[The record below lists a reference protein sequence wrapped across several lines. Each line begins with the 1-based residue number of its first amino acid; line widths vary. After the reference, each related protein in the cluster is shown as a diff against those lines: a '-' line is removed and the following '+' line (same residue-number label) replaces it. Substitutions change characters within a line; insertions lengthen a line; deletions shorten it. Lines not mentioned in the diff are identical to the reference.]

1 MKRPLLPPWTKT
13 PMVRKA
19 TGLPSGVIPANS
31 KTNPFQARIFYK
43 RTPDE
48 KVKPRSIGSFPTRD
62 AAVAE
67 LAAKQALFDA
77 AGPDAVRPPEQPKAE
92 RAKRMAVRRSPLRT
106 LSPQSLCHHLTC
118 FACVPDRLV
127 RL

>member
-1 MKRPLLPPWTKT
+1 
-13 PMVRKA
+13 MVRKA

-31 KTNPFQARIFYK
+31 KTNPFQARIFYTQ
-43 RTPDE
+43 TPGA
-48 KVKPRSIGSFPTRD
+48 KKKPRSIGSFPTST
-62 AAVAE
+62 AAVAA
-67 LAAKQALFDA
+67 LAEKQAIFDEHGA
-77 AGPDAVRPPEQPKAE
+77 DAVWPPEQPKAE